1 VSPKGTERRF
11 EPLLVRIDNDQRSG
25 LPSDRDRNV
34 NALGYLISTIS
45 VFMLGVAAWPRAG
58 DPPEQMWFVIG
69 GMMASIVGM
78 FLRYLS
84 HRKQQAEIK
93 EAKQQA

>member
-1 VSPKGTERRF
+1 M
-11 EPLLVRIDNDQRSG
+11 
-25 LPSDRDRNV
+25 
-34 NALGYLISTIS
+34 NALGYFISVIS

-58 DPPEQMWFVIG
+58 DPPEQMWLVIG
-69 GMMASIVGM
+69 GMAASIIGM

-84 HRKQQAEIK
+84 HRKQRAEIR